1 MIIKSILD
9 TDLYKFSTSFAYM
22 QNFPDAEGTFEF
34 CDRGKEKYTNDFVEK
49 VRLEVTNLNALR
61 MTKEEFDFVTK
72 TIKYIPL
79 HYWEW
84 LRGFQFNPGKVSIEL
99 DNENH
104 LHISVTDKLYKV
116 TLYET
121 VILAIVSELRSNAWY
136 EAEVF
141 LGNYPNIEKRVI
153 DRLISKVEL
162 SNSLGIPFSEFGM
175 RRRFSFDVQ
184 DFVIKYLK
192 QEAKYCT
199 GTSNVYFAMKYDM
212 KPIGTHPHEW
222 FMFHGAMFGYKMANY
237 MALENWVE
245 TYDGD
250 LGIALT
256 DTYTSDVFFKN
267 FSKKHAKLFD
277 GVRQDSGDEL
287 EFTDKAISRY
297 KEHGIDPTTKTI
309 IFSNA
314 LTFEKAA
321 GIYKYCNGKIRAA
334 FGIGTNLTNDIEGSV
349 PGNLVMKLTKCRMNS
364 KQSWSF
370 CIKLSDDLGKHMGPE
385 VEVKN
390 CKYECNIC

>member
-84 LRGFQFNPGKVSIEL
+84 LRGFQFNPGKVLIEL

-121 VILAIVSELRSNAWY
+121 VILAIVSELRSRELY
-136 EAEVF
+136 
-141 LGNYPNIEKRVI
+141 GY
-153 DRLISKVEL
+153 ISDLDNVLDGLKHKIHM
-162 SNSLGIPFSEFGM
+162 SNFHKILFSEFGM
-175 RRRFSFDVQ
+175 RRRYSYTVQ
-184 DFVIKYLK
+184 DIVIKYIK
-192 QEAKYCT
+192 ENAKYCT
-199 GTSNVYFAMKYDM
+199 GTSNVHFAMKYDM

-237 MALENWVE
+237 MALENWVN

-256 DTYTSDVFFKN
+256 DTYTTDVFFKN

-277 GVRQDSGDEL
+277 GIRQDSGDEF
-287 EFTDKAISRY
+287 EFIEKALARY
-297 KEHGIDPTTKTI
+297 NELGINPMTKTI

-314 LTFEKAA
+314 LNFAKAKDIK
-321 GIYKYCNGKIRAA
+321 IYCEGKINAA
-334 FGIGTNLTNDIEGSV
+334 FGIGTNLTNDIKDTV

-364 KQSWSF
+364 KQDWSS